1 MEGSFAVDGETWKID
16 NKVEHNKEHIFP
28 AGNFIVR
35 LTVKPQ
41 DKKLNSL
48 SWTVHERKANSLVL
62 VTKGTEE
69 DIEAG
74 KSREIYAKGEEGQ
87 PNSIIIVKLTNI

>member
-28 AGNFIVR
+28 AGNFIVK

-41 DKKLNSL
+41 DKKLNTV
-48 SWTVHERKANSLVL
+48 SWVVHEKKGNSLVL
-62 VTKGTEE
+62 VTKGVEE
-69 DIEAG
+69 DVVAG
-74 KSREIYAKGEEGQ
+74 KTREIYAKGEEGQ
-87 PNSIIIVKLTNI
+87 PNSIIIITLKDI

>member
-16 NKVEHNKEHIFP
+16 NKIEHNKEHIFP
-28 AGNFIVR
+28 AGTFIVK

-41 DKKLNSL
+41 DKKLNTL
-48 SWTVHERKANSLVL
+48 SWVVHEKKGNSLVL
-62 VTKGTEE
+62 VTKGDEE

-74 KSREIYAKGEEGQ
+74 KTREIYAKGEEGQ
-87 PNSIIIVKLTNI
+87 PNSIIIVKLKEL